1 MKVAEDNLRLIYETG
16 PGAPERILMKWL
28 YISMW
33 GNTIRSAAIRK
44 ILIVHNLPAQIF
56 DTWYQISSNC
66 SYICLFTN
74 ALDYITKGV
83 IVVEKVQNG

>member
-33 GNTIRSAAIRK
+33 GNSIRSAAIRK

-56 DTWYQISSNC
+56 DTWYQIS
-66 SYICLFTN
+66 IKLFV
-74 ALDYITKGV
+74 YMSV
-83 IVVEKVQNG
+83 Y